1 MEKRLKTGEVKDDGL
16 PHVVS
21 SSTGCDFSCLAYSSE
36 EELHSSATVLCFPGS
51 SDPPSALSPRATK
64 RQAMVLGLY
73 RRMYRLAMPYH
84 IQKSWVNN
92 PGGNEY
98 RF

>member
-64 RQAMVLGLY
+64 NHGSWALQKDVQASNAISHTKILG
-73 RRMYRLAMPYH
+73 
-84 IQKSWVNN
+84 
-92 PGGNEY
+92 E
-98 RF
+98 